1 MKKRYAHAVWA
12 GLAVLTMATVYQA
25 DAAIIDFDSPPTG
38 LVPNSTFIAG
48 SAVDADAQV
57 TNQFENLGAII
68 TTLGGAPYAAL
79 IDLGVG
85 HAVSGANGIGAVN
98 SSGDLDYALTTDIF
112 LVVPGTLT
120 PAVTDQI
127 SLSGDEIPSFGQVF
141 YSAYDLN
148 GNLVASGQTTDTG
161 GTVFSLSAAGIHEFR
176 VSSQNGDVALDNLT
190 FDTPSAPTGPTPT
203 GSTVPEPSG
212 IGLLGLPAL
221 AGIAWKRRRSARKS
235 LVD

>member
-1 MKKRYAHAVWA
+1 MHKLCV
-12 GLAVLTMATVYQA
+12 LAALVMAPICRA
-25 DAAIIDFDSPPTG
+25 DVATINFDNPPAG
-38 LVPNSTFIAG
+38 LVPNSSFIAG
-48 SAVDADAQV
+48 TPVDADAQI

-98 SSGDLDYALTTDIF
+98 SNGDLDYALATDIF

-127 SLSGDEIPSFGQVF
+127 SIAGDEIPSGGQVY
-141 YSAYDLN
+141 YSAYDVN
-148 GNLVASGQTTDTG
+148 GNLIASGQTTDTG
-161 GTVFSLSAAGIHEFR
+161 GNVFSLSAPGIHEFR

-190 FDTPSAPTGPTPT
+190 FDTPSAPSGPPPT
-203 GSTVPEPSG
+203 GSPVPEPAG
-212 IGLLGLPAL
+212 IGLVGVPLL
-221 AGIAWKRRRSARKS
+221 AGIAWKRRRSVSAGRS
-235 LVD
+235 LRAGDRV